1 MSYNLEP
8 RSNCRSLLSAL
19 CTRAHA
25 HNKQSKAP
33 TLEFTTKCGR
43 ITKIH
48 SRKKNVALLYCL
60 CCVKATQISEKQIN
74 NKLD

>member
-33 TLEFTTKCGR
+33 TLEFTAKCGR

-48 SRKKNVALLYCL
+48 SRFELKKRGRTLLPL
-60 CCVKATQISEKQIN
+60 LRKGNTNQ
-74 NKLD
+74 